1 MENPGTTSI
10 SQLPG
15 NVLQN
20 SIDQPLQSQTN
31 NNNIVLTKN
40 EVIAETTTQMT
51 NPAMQE
57 IPTKISTQN
66 LSENQNNYNE
76 MISQLQKAT
85 MAGATSLPS
94 RDIPINPT
102 VVNNDNQIK
111 PNFIPENEN
120 TDYINNYQNQEDLIS
135 LNNKKQNSID
145 NIDIFYN
152 EFQLPLLISVLYFLF
167 QLPIFR
173 KTLKKT
179 LPSLFGNDANPNFYG
194 YIFTSALFACV
205 FYILVKLINKIT
217 LNIS

>member
-20 SIDQPLQSQTN
+20 PIDQPLQSQTN
-31 NNNIVLTKN
+31 SNNVVLTKN

-51 NPAMQE
+51 NPGMQE
-57 IPTKISTQN
+57 IATKISTQN
-66 LSENQNNYNE
+66 QSINPNNYNE

-111 PNFIPENEN
+111 PNFIPDNEN
-120 TDYINNYQNQEDLIS
+120 TNYINNYQNPEDLIS
-135 LNNKKQNSID
+135 LNNKKQKSID
-145 NIDIFYN
+145 SLDIFYN
-152 EFQLPLLISVLYFLF
+152 EFQLPLLICVLYFLF

-179 LPSLFGNDANPNFYG
+179 LPSLFAKDANPNFYG
-194 YIFTSALFACV
+194 HIFTSTLFACV